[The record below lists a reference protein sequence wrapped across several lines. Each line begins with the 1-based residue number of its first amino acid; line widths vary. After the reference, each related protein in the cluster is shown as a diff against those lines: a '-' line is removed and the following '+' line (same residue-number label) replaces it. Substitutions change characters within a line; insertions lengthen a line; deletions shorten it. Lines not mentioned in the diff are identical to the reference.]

1 MRGGAVDPPF
11 RQMQGVLVDLRRGFI
26 HVSQE
31 RCLRQSSAV
40 SAAELRIST
49 LDAVAKEFQER
60 WVLEVAFRPCSWE
73 LDHRATQTIRLWLR
87 VVGVGAPRQLPRRI
101 NGKVAEEVG

>member
-1 MRGGAVDPPF
+1 
-11 RQMQGVLVDLRRGFI
+11 MQGVLVDLRRGFI

-40 SAAELRIST
+40 SVAELRVSA
-49 LDAVAKEFQER
+49 LVAVDKEFQER
-60 WVLEVAFRPCSWE
+60 WVQEAAFLPCSWE
-73 LDHRATQTIRLWLR
+73 QLHRATQTIRLWLR
-87 VVGVGAPRQLPRRI
+87 EAEVGAPRQLPRQI